1 VNCRAFLAI
10 ALALASGSAEA
21 VAQATTPPPPPA
33 TGAVRPSGSVGEIP
47 PGGQWTWQE
56 TPYGG
61 RYWAFVKPQDPRNFR
76 HFGTPTGP

>member
-1 VNCRAFLAI
+1 VAI

-21 VAQATTPPPPPA
+21 VAQATTSPPPSTA
-33 TGAVRPSGSVGEIP
+33 AVRSPGSVGEIP
-47 PGGQWTWQE
+47 PSGQWIWQE
-56 TPYGG
+56 TAYGG